1 MIHII
6 LAIFQILIAIGF
18 IGFWIYFFAVENK
31 NPENSETYL
40 AFERAFP
47 VPDLGFVTPSL
58 FVSAVG
64 LFLNEP
70 YGIFFTIVSGSA
82 LLFLGLLDISFNIQ
96 NGGYT
101 KDISD
106 TIMNLFINLVCVIF
120 GPIFLIY
127 GFNVFMP

>member
-1 MIHII
+1 MINII
-6 LAIFQILIAIGF
+6 LAIFQILIAVGF
-18 IGFWIYFFAVENK
+18 LGFWIYFFIVENNDPK
-31 NPENSETYL
+31 NSETYL
-40 AFERAFP
+40 AFERSFP
-47 VPDLGFVTPSL
+47 VPDLGFVTPCL
-58 FVSAVG
+58 IVSAIG
-64 LFLNEP
+64 LISNQN

-101 KDISD
+101 KSLSD

-127 GFNVFMP
+127 GFTFF

>member
-6 LAIFQILIAIGF
+6 LAVFQILLATGF
-18 IGFWIYFFAVENK
+18 ILFWIYFFVIENK
-31 NPENSETYL
+31 NPENTEVYL
-40 AFERAFP
+40 AFERSFP
-47 VPDLGFVTPSL
+47 VPDLGFITPSL

-64 LFLNEP
+64 LLLNQT

-101 KDISD
+101 KSLSD
-106 TIMNLFINLVCVIF
+106 TVMNLFINLVCVIF
-120 GPIFLIY
+120 GPLFLIY
-127 GFNVFMP
+127 GFNFFAV